1 MDDTLLIMTEFLQ
14 MKLLSAKARHL
25 HLHSMTGKTIQESI
39 TKTDI
44 SGEAITITK
53 KIKKRTMRRVIT
65 TMEETKASITR
76 RETTMM
82 EETKANITRKI
93 YITTFR
99 NWSTAPASLIYSCGV
114 WSLPLHSW
122 ESSLLGRK
130 PVRMANGTPEEL
142 EFAYTSP
149 SLSASEEW
157 YAALSL

>member
-25 HLHSMTGKTIQESI
+25 QLHSMTGKTIQESI

-65 TMEETKASITR
+65 TMEETKA
-76 RETTMM
+76 
-82 EETKANITRKI
+82 NITRKI

-99 NWSTAPASLIYSCGV
+99 NWSTVPASLIYACGV

-142 EFAYTSP
+142 GFAYTSP